1 MAVFLLPVTPAF
13 SAEADLS
20 WTGLSQE
27 YDGQLKSPLVT
38 TEPPNLEVTQEYF
51 PRSNSEVLFQ
61 RIPSID
67 QPSYPSYGLNGKSD
81 IGLGD
86 LVDLEIDNQRLESV
100 DVVMVNF
107 AQAASWPQ
115 LAEENSE
122 GYFHPLTLTVYRVL
136 GDDLFLVTEKTQDV
150 LIPWRPAT
158 LDDGGEYPYGATAF
172 RARFNFTEEKFLA
185 GNLALVISYNTNQG
199 GPAPLGVA
207 GPYDTLNVA
216 LNDDTPLVGSDDNP
230 SRVVRQTASRIYQS
244 GAFGAR
250 APMFVVRGFPAS
262 PVTGQPI
269 EAGGYLVRATID
281 DGDFTAEAY
290 ENFEITPQEVELD
303 LLGVRQVADGSPKTI
318 EVAEIPEGSTV
329 EVVFA
334 KRDDLPVEEGL
345 YPFFVRL
352 SGGNFSG
359 SRSGV
364 MRLVADGDT
373 SPPVITLTGS
383 ASVTIEAGSE
393 YTDAGATA
401 FDTLDGTIPVEVDN
415 KVNTQVPGSYLV
427 SFTAT
432 DAAGNY
438 AVEVTRTVI
447 VEDTS
452 PPVIT
457 LTGSASVTIEA
468 GAEYADA
475 GATASDTL
483 DGAIAVEVDNKVN
496 TQVPGS
502 YLVSFTATDAAGNYA
517 VEVTRTVIVQDTL
530 PPVIT
535 LTGSASVTIEAGADY
550 ADAGATASDTLDGAI
565 AVVVDNTVNT
575 QVPGSYVVSFT
586 ATDAAG
592 NAAVEVTRTVIVEDT
607 LPPVI
612 TLIGS
617 ASVTIEA
624 GADYADAGATASDT
638 LDGAIA
644 VVVDNKV
651 NTQVPGSYLVSF
663 MATDAAGNAAVEV
676 TRTVIVEETNT
687 LPLVIISIS
696 TTANGDV
703 SLTWNSREGQT
714 YAILAKDDL
723 NGSDI
728 SLWDELDG
736 SIESQGASTT
746 AVISSEVITSI
757 TDTGKIFFRVRKQ
770 G

>member
-1 MAVFLLPVTPAF
+1 MLFESESKREKRSTCDCQRISLGFPGQQFIAAHLLKMFSVYLLRSINLRRFLRAVSLVVVFLLPVTPAF

-20 WTGLSQE
+20 WTDLSQE
-27 YDGQLKSPLVT
+27 YDGQEKSPLVT
-38 TEPPNLEVTQEYF
+38 TEPPNLEVTLEYF

-61 RIPSID
+61 RIPEID

-107 AQAASWPQ
+107 AQAANWPQ

-122 GYFHPLTLTVYRVL
+122 GYFHPLTLTIYRVL
-136 GDDLFLVTEKTQDV
+136 GDDLFLVTEKTQDF

-158 LDDGGEYPYGATAF
+158 LDDGGEYPYGGRAF

-244 GAFGAR
+244 GAFGMR

-262 PVTGQPI
+262 PATGQPI
-269 EAGGYLVRATID
+269 EAGGYLVRATVD

-318 EVAEIPEGSTV
+318 EVAEIPEGSSL

-352 SGGNFSG
+352 RGGNFSG

-364 MRLVADGDT
+364 MRLVAEEGT
-373 SPPVITLTGS
+373 S
-383 ASVTIEAGSE
+383 
-393 YTDAGATA
+393 
-401 FDTLDGTIPVEVDN
+401 
-415 KVNTQVPGSYLV
+415 
-427 SFTAT
+427 
-432 DAAGNY
+432 
-438 AVEVTRTVI
+438 
-447 VEDTS
+447 
-452 PPVIT
+452 
-457 LTGSASVTIEA
+457 
-468 GAEYADA
+468 
-475 GATASDTL
+475 
-483 DGAIAVEVDNKVN
+483 
-496 TQVPGS
+496 
-502 YLVSFTATDAAGNYA
+502 
-517 VEVTRTVIVQDTL
+517 
-530 PPVIT
+530 
-535 LTGSASVTIEAGADY
+535 
-550 ADAGATASDTLDGAI
+550 
-565 AVVVDNTVNT
+565 
-575 QVPGSYVVSFT
+575 
-586 ATDAAG
+586 
-592 NAAVEVTRTVIVEDT
+592 
-607 LPPVI
+607 
-612 TLIGS
+612 
-617 ASVTIEA
+617 
-624 GADYADAGATASDT
+624 
-638 LDGAIA
+638 
-644 VVVDNKV
+644 
-651 NTQVPGSYLVSF
+651 
-663 MATDAAGNAAVEV
+663 
-676 TRTVIVEETNT
+676 
-687 LPLVIISIS
+687 PLVITSIS
-696 TTANGDV
+696 TATNGDV
-703 SLTWNSREGQT
+703 SLRWNSREGQT

-723 NGSDI
+723 NESDI

-736 SIESQGASTT
+736 NIESQGASTT
-746 AVISSEVITSI
+746 AVISSVAINSI
-757 TDTGKIFFRVRKQ
+757 TDTGKIFFRVRRQ
-770 G
+770 R